1 MTNTGV
7 IISEHHIFSKG
18 GTSLLYDVNNMNLY
32 EISGECRDIIEA
44 IDSGKPVENG
54 CGEDYDMVLDAL
66 KAAGMLISEAENS
79 PDEAESE
86 VTSVIKAESKENIHF
101 THIIL
106 ELANDCN
113 LNCKYCYG
121 DGGSYGR
128 KREMMSLETAKKAV
142 DFLVNNS
149 GEGRNLGIVFF
160 GGEPLMN
167 FKVMK
172 AVAHYC
178 RAISAG
184 TDKKF
189 SYSMT
194 TNGTILNDEIYEF
207 IKENNISLTLS
218 IDGPKNIQ
226 DCYRC
231 YVSGKGSY
239 DVLLPNIQKLVE
251 LKKGNLLARATVC
264 HPNLN
269 LNDILNELWKLKFKS
284 IALSL
289 VDAKETSDLYIKDED
304 FPVLLDEVWKLSD
317 AYIESAKAGKHHPYF
332 LLDAIIQDIYEKY
345 EKRIAC
351 GAGRGAIA
359 IGTDGKFYPCQ
370 RFMEW
375 KIMLSEVWTRA

>member
-128 KREMMSLETAKKAV
+128 KREMMSLE
-142 DFLVNNS
+142 
-149 GEGRNLGIVFF
+149 I
-160 GGEPLMN
+160 
-167 FKVMK
+167 
-172 AVAHYC
+172 
-178 RAISAG
+178 
-184 TDKKF
+184 
-189 SYSMT
+189 
-194 TNGTILNDEIYEF
+194 
-207 IKENNISLTLS
+207 
-218 IDGPKNIQ
+218 
-226 DCYRC
+226 
-231 YVSGKGSY
+231 
-239 DVLLPNIQKLVE
+239 
-251 LKKGNLLARATVC
+251 
-264 HPNLN
+264 
-269 LNDILNELWKLKFKS
+269 
-284 IALSL
+284 
-289 VDAKETSDLYIKDED
+289 
-304 FPVLLDEVWKLSD
+304 
-317 AYIESAKAGKHHPYF
+317 
-332 LLDAIIQDIYEKY
+332 
-345 EKRIAC
+345 
-351 GAGRGAIA
+351 
-359 IGTDGKFYPCQ
+359 
-370 RFMEW
+370 
-375 KIMLSEVWTRA
+375 